1 VTAAVWLASSR
12 PYLYRRTTVNMDS
25 RLRRLEERAGARC
38 PECAGSEGIV
48 ITYDEAALRE
58 ALDECCPRCGRVP
71 RVIRVVYDDEEE
83 SIAIGQ
89 MLGNNAQRGALQ
101 GGSYR

>member
-1 VTAAVWLASSR
+1 
-12 PYLYRRTTVNMDS
+12 MDS

-58 ALDECCPRCGRVP
+58 ALDECCPRCG
-71 RVIRVVYDDEEE
+71 
-83 SIAIGQ
+83 
-89 MLGNNAQRGALQ
+89 
-101 GGSYR
+101 

>member
-1 VTAAVWLASSR
+1 
-12 PYLYRRTTVNMDS
+12 MDS

-58 ALDECCPRCGRVP
+58 ALDERCPRCGRVP
-71 RVIRVVYDDEEE
+71 RVIRVVYDDEEGE
-83 SIAIGQ
+83 GIAIGQ